1 MFGRKKLSVGDHVKI
16 QMDEDDARAAQYDG
30 KEANVKEIVRKKPR
44 ILKLYIIESGDYV
57 YLKESEVK
65 KM

>member
-44 ILKLYIIESGDYV
+44 ILKLHIIESGDYV